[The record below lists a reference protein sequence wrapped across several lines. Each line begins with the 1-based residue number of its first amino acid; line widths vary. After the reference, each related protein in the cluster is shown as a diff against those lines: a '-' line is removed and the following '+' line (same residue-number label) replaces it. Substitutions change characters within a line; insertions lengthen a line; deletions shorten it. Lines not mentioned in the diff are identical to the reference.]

1 MEPVAG
7 VALDWT
13 VINYQWVRGG
23 EVSATADSF
32 KFTGCLSNA
41 VLVSS
46 TRRVSVSRFE
56 ILVSRNKILEN

>member
-32 KFTGCLSNA
+32 KSLEC
-41 VLVSS
+41 
-46 TRRVSVSRFE
+46 RVSFE
-56 ILVSRNKILEN
+56 YSTSFRLEI